1 MAFIKDPKAPYPEGF
16 EPRWREVLE
25 RKVAIYRRLPEGLT
39 AELEALI
46 PWFLDKVEWSAYGGI
61 RLHDEMK
68 ICVAA
73 EACLLILRRSKDE
86 YKYHQEVVITPK
98 NLDILG
104 VEDAVG
110 AANRDR
116 VRLGWY
122 WTQHGMED
130 GEDNYNVTL
139 HEYAHV
145 LDFAHDGRANADIKV
160 GDFNTS
166 KEWLKFAK
174 KAHQRLC
181 KLWDRKTSFTQ
192 PVIKKY
198 GTTELCEFFA
208 CATETF
214 FEISQQLKLAEPDI
228 YKWIKII
235 YGLDPAEWPERVDFH
250 DLEGL
255 RSKYASD
262 ERRRKRRETE
272 QRRELQEAIRR
283 YEKAKIAHEEEK
295 RKNEKEKQRIEEE
308 KAELDENGLKQALE
322 EINLAHKKKLEEIN
336 RRYKG
341 KEIQLERRI
350 REAESRF
357 ERDKKETEK
366 KLDRT
371 LARLKWELE
380 KTLTKLKELAGQ
392 KPVKP
397 ELGKIE
403 EGKLEKPE
411 LEEIEEPEFEITQ
424 RGPKRRTVSHFH
436 PSGLPYLKFT
446 VVGTLKDGLFL
457 RWDEAGDLREEMHY
471 YLGQKNGL
479 CTYYYPS
486 GSKELEG
493 TFVDDQR
500 AGTWTGW
507 YRNGNVKHKSKYLT
521 GELVEWIK
529 YMPNGSV
536 EKFKKPSKLD
546 KAFSKH

>member
-1 MAFIKDPKAPYPEGF
+1 VAFVKDPKAPYPEGF

-25 RKVAIYRRLPEGLT
+25 RKVAIYRRLPEDLT
-39 AELEALI
+39 TELEALI
-46 PWFLDKVEWSAYGGI
+46 PWFLNKVEWKAYGGI
-61 RLHDEMK
+61 KLHDEMK

-86 YKYHQEVVITPK
+86 YKYHREVVITPK
-98 NLDILG
+98 NLEILG
-104 VEDAVG
+104 IEDAAG
-110 AANRDR
+110 TANRHR

-145 LDFAHDGRANADIKV
+145 LDFAHDGSANADIKV
-160 GDFNTS
+160 GDFKTS

-174 KAHQRLC
+174 KAYQRLC
-181 KLWDRKTSFTQ
+181 KLWDRKTSFKQ

-214 FEISQQLKLAEPDI
+214 FESPRQLKLAEPDI
-228 YKWIKII
+228 YKWMKII
-235 YGLDPAEWPERVDFH
+235 YGMDPAEWPDRVDFL

-255 RSKYASD
+255 RSRYA
-262 ERRRKRRETE
+262 ERRRK
-272 QRRELQEAIRR
+272 LQEAIRR
-283 YEKAKIAHEEEK
+283 YEKAKIAHEKEK
-295 RKNEKEKQRIEEE
+295 RKIEKEKQRIEEE
-308 KAELDENGLKQALE
+308 KVELEENGLKQALK
-322 EINLAHKKKLEEIN
+322 EINLAYKKRLKEIN
-336 RRYKG
+336 RRYEG
-341 KEIQLERRI
+341 KEIQLDRRI
-350 REAESRF
+350 REAEAKF
-357 ERDKKETEK
+357 ERDKKGIQK

-380 KTLTKLKELAGQ
+380 KTLTKLKRLAEQ

-403 EGKLEKPE
+403 EYKPE
-411 LEEIEEPEFEITQ
+411 KSELEGTEKPEFEITE

-457 RWDEAGDLREEMHY
+457 RWDEKGDLREEMHY
-471 YLGQKNGL
+471 YLGRKNGL
-479 CTYYYPS
+479 CTYYYPR
-486 GSKELEG
+486 GAKELEG

-500 AGTWTGW
+500 AGTWAGW
-507 YRNGNVKHKSKYLT
+507 YRNGNVKHKSKYLK
-521 GELVEWIK
+521 GELVEWVK
-529 YMPNGSV
+529 HMPDGSV